1 MEQDYNDACA
11 DFNDA
16 MIEYNASLAQL
27 KDPVTGEVSLEA
39 LKDVVK
45 PVSSLG
51 ALRLDGYIC
60 SRSFHVYH
68 AEGTSETIQAEWTS
82 KGAILACDQDGG

>member
-1 MEQDYNDACA
+1 MGQLERFHAEWTTSQKEKYRDLLAQEVEATFPPMEQDYNDACA

-51 ALRLDGYIC
+51 A
-60 SRSFHVYH
+60 
-68 AEGTSETIQAEWTS
+68 TSI
-82 KGAILACDQDGG
+82 